1 LSVYEVFEGMNT
13 RTTIILLVVAIA
25 LGAGMLML
33 FNQEQKDAQQPVAA
47 AAGQAKDLF
56 EPKPASLVQLRVEQT
71 DRPTRLFEL
80 RQDEWVIVE
89 PVKAR
94 AARDVIEGDA
104 RAIADLQYIQKYEPG
119 AAEMPSDNLTGLKKP
134 ELVLTI
140 KDKDG
145 AAHTV
150 RVGNV
155 RPMSED
161 ETYITKDN
169 DPAVYVVKV
178 NLLGK
183 FVGPLGEYRERRV
196 ANIPFNEVARVQVA
210 GAQNYELVKAGE
222 DWILEQPVRGRT
234 DRAKVDALLQAACN
248 VYTENYVADDDTN
261 LRIFGLAQPQ
271 LQIAITTEKKQP
283 ATQAASTQSADSQ
296 PAATQPAEIKTTTLL
311 VGAKANN
318 QYFAKLADETSVFQ
332 ISDAI
337 FKAISVPLLDIR
349 DKSIAQVDQFKVKGL
364 DLTVNGQSVMLAKA
378 NDRWQMAGAFVG
390 PAESAAVSD
399 LVKAISEAKATAFED
414 DPKPQL
420 TEYGF
425 ENPRAR
431 IRIVSEGEVDPVE
444 ILVGANTPSGEM
456 TFVRNASNG
465 TIAVLKKTEADAL
478 VIEPSAM
485 LERSVF
491 SFSRE
496 NAEKIEIAQEGRT
509 TTLVRHGDTWRM
521 IEPADADA
529 DREAVNAILSDLSAL
544 RAQRVVAVSQDEKY
558 GLANP
563 PLTVKVTVKDSAA
576 ASQPAVVQASVTGD
590 ATATQPA
597 ATQPTATQP
606 AEKVHTLLVSHNPTG
621 TYARLAEGTWIYEI
635 DPVVNSHLTAELHDR
650 AVLKIDPEQA
660 ASIKVPTDGG
670 EALEFT
676 KKGDKWTYTA
686 DPFVQIDAA
695 KVKEWLG
702 LLNGTRADRF
712 VAYNMQNPA
721 DFGLDKPL
729 YEVEVTQAS
738 GQTMKLLV
746 ARPTESGKHVATV
759 AGTTTAFELPAGSV
773 MQLQKPLAFFK
784 G

>member
-1 LSVYEVFEGMNT
+1 MNT

-33 FNQEQKDAQQPVAA
+33 FNQEQKDAQQPVTA

-56 EPKPASLVQLRVEQT
+56 EPKPASLVELRVEQA
-71 DRPTRLFEL
+71 DRPTRLFEQ

-94 AARDVIEGDA
+94 AARDVVDGDA

-119 AAEMPSDNLTGLKKP
+119 AAEMPSDNLTGLNKP
-134 ELVLTI
+134 QLVLTI

-145 AAHTV
+145 AAHTI

-169 DPAVYVVKV
+169 DSAVYVVKV

-210 GAQNYELVKAGE
+210 GTQNYELVKAGE
-222 DWILEQPVRGRT
+222 DWVLEQPVRSRT

-248 VYTENYVADDDTN
+248 VYTENYVSDDDTN

-271 LQIAITTEKKQP
+271 LQIAITTEKKPP
-283 ATQAASTQSADSQ
+283 ATQPTSTQSADSQ
-296 PAATQPAEIKTTTLL
+296 PTATQPAEVKTTTLL

-332 ISDAI
+332 ISDAV

-378 NDRWQMAGAFVG
+378 NDRWQMVGAFVG
-390 PAESAAVSD
+390 PAESSAVSD
-399 LVKAISEAKATAFED
+399 LVKAISQAKATAFED

-431 IRIVSEGEVDPVE
+431 IRIVSEGQVDPVE

-456 TFVRNASNG
+456 TFVRNASDG

-478 VIEPSAM
+478 VVEPSAM

-509 TTLVRHGDTWRM
+509 TSLVRHGDTWRM
-521 IEPADADA
+521 VEPTDADA
-529 DREAVNAILSDLSAL
+529 DREAVNAILSDLSTL
-544 RAQRVVAVSQDEKY
+544 RARKVVAVSQDEKY
-558 GLANP
+558 GLETPA
-563 PLTVKVTVKDSAA
+563 LTVKVTVKDPAA
-576 ASQPAVVQASVTGD
+576 ASQPAVVQASVTGE

-597 ATQPTATQP
+597 ATQPIATQPAATQP

-621 TYARLAEGTWIYEI
+621 TYARLAEGIWIYEI

-650 AVLKIDPEQA
+650 AVLKFDPEQA

-670 EALEFT
+670 QALEFAR
-676 KKGDKWTYTA
+676 KGDKWTYVA

-729 YEVEVTQAS
+729 YEVEVTRAS
-738 GQTMKLLV
+738 GQTMKLVV
-746 ARPTESGKHVATV
+746 AKPTESGKHVATV
-759 AGTTTAFELPAGSV
+759 ASTTTAFELPAGSV
-773 MQLQKPLAFFK
+773 SQLQKPLAFFK
-784 G
+784 GQ